1 MNKEIFKIW
10 MKDKERLSDKTIDN
24 YFYELGKISE
34 LINSEGIFD
43 KDIYDVDNCLDFN
56 ILFEKINKNKKY
68 IERNFNNHRQSSS
81 ALRQY
86 KKFLEREMIYNN
98 ISLNDPNL
106 LKYEFKKWLKS
117 KKKSNGDLYSNS
129 TIEGYSVALE
139 KACFELIN
147 LDMEYKNLF
156 YISDLSELKKNEG
169 KIRSSKNFASVNE
182 RYGNGRLSAAIS
194 KYKEFLSKIDLNNY
208 IENETVEQVGATLND
223 ENFKNLKEIY
233 TEVDFL
239 SEVFISDKEYETMK
253 GLLKR
258 KKNLILQGDPGVG
271 KTFVAKR
278 LAYSIMGEKDE
289 SRVKMV
295 QFHQSYSYE
304 DFVMGYRP
312 SENGFE
318 LKEGPFYEFCI
329 KAANEPEKD
338 FYFIIDE
345 INRGNMSKIFGELL
359 MLIESDKRGK
369 SLTLTYSN
377 EEFYVPNNLYI
388 IGMMNTADRSLA
400 IIDYALRRR
409 FCFVELNPAF
419 GTDLFKEKLISQGA
433 SNELVSKI
441 ISRVGSLN
449 KEIENDRTLG
459 KGFRI
464 GHSYFCNYEED
475 DSWYEE
481 IIKYEIDPLLREY
494 WFDEEEKAESYI
506 DYLLRG

>member
-1 MNKEIFKIW
+1 MRRDDFEVWLRLNSKLVEGTIISYSSAIVSLTNWANDNNIF
-10 MKDKERLSDKTIDN
+10 ER
-24 YFYELGKISE
+24 
-34 LINSEGIFD
+34 
-43 KDIYDVDNCLDFN
+43 DIYNITDLKEFDDKLKILNNSDLYIKYNEEGHKRFSNALKYYREFIKDNT
-56 ILFEKINKNKKY
+56 IEKEKDLKL
-68 IERNFNNHRQSSS
+68 EFNNWIKN
-81 ALRQY
+81 L
-86 KKFLEREMIYNN
+86 KKNN
-98 ISLNDPNL
+98 VPTYTDYII
-106 LKYEFKKWLKS
+106 K
-117 KKKSNGDLYSNS
+117 
-129 TIEGYSVALE
+129 GYILALE
-139 KACFELIN
+139 KSCEDI
-147 LDMEYKNLF
+147 LDLDISSKNLF
-156 YISDLSELKKNEG
+156 KVSSLNKFRE
-169 KIRSSKNFASVNE
+169 IRKVIE
-182 RYGNGRLSAAIS
+182 KS
-194 KYKEFLSKIDLNNY
+194 KYFEKVNNKYGKRQLEFAMNSYELFLKNRILKQHDLQIIKEDNEDFQINSKKSGSFNKAIKLY
-208 IENETVEQVGATLND
+208 
-223 ENFKNLKEIY
+223 KKS
-233 TEVDFL
+233 DFL

-258 KKNLILQGDPGVG
+258 KKNLILQGAPGVG

-359 MLIESDKRGK
+359 MLIESDKRGE

>member
-1 MNKEIFKIW
+1 MIKDDFEI
-10 MKDKERLSDKTIDN
+10 
-24 YFYELGKISE
+24 
-34 LINSEGIFD
+34 
-43 KDIYDVDNCLDFN
+43 
-56 ILFEKINKNKKY
+56 
-68 IERNFNNHRQSSS
+68 
-81 ALRQY
+81 
-86 KKFLEREMIYNN
+86 
-98 ISLNDPNL
+98 
-106 LKYEFKKWLKS
+106 WLKS
-117 KKKSNGDLYSNS
+117 NTTLAEGTVTSYSAGISSVSNFAISKDILDQDIYNIIDLVDLDKNIKILNNSNLYKKYNENAHKRYSNALKYYREF
-129 TIEGYSVALE
+129 IQDKYNNFVIIKEEFLEWMMNLKKNNLIIYSERTAKSYCYALE
-139 KACFELIN
+139 KACNEINDLKIKTNNFFEVTSLN
-147 LDMEYKNLF
+147 EFEKM
-156 YISDLSELKKNEG
+156 KKIVE
-169 KIRSSKNFASVNE
+169 SSTDFQKANNK
-182 RYGNGRLSAAIS
+182 YGNGQLSADMN
-194 KYKEFLSKIDLNNY
+194 KYKKFLKIREKYDLKN
-208 IENETVEQVGATLND
+208 IENKTKEQVGATLSKD
-223 ENFKNLKEIY
+223 ITKECAELY
-233 TEVDFL
+233 TKSDFL
-239 SEVFISDKEYETMK
+239 SEVFISNKEYETMK

-258 KKNLILQGDPGVG
+258 KKNLILQGAPGVG
-271 KTFVAKR
+271 KTFAAKR

-359 MLIESDKRGK
+359 MLIESDKRGE

-449 KEIENDRTLG
+449 KDIENDRTLG

-464 GHSYFCNYEED
+464 GHSYFCNYEEN